1 MSSRQSHKE
10 QHRLAIGGSLR
21 AAALGANDGI
31 VSVSSLLL
39 GIAAASGDRTHILI
53 GGIAALVGG
62 AMSMAAGEYISVSAQ
77 RDLEQAELGI
87 EGRELAE
94 DPVAEEAELA
104 RIYESRGVSKDLAAQ
119 VAGQLTATDPLGAH
133 ARDELGI
140 TEQLKARPLSAALAS
155 ATSFTAGAILPLA
168 ATYLSPAGAVE
179 PAILASSLLGLIL
192 LGYLAG
198 KAGSQV
204 TLRGIARVVLWG
216 VIAMGV
222 TWLAGHL
229 VSGFTQTTG

>member
-1 MSSRQSHKE
+1 M
-10 QHRLAIGGSLR
+10 AIGGSLR

-39 GIAAASGDRTHILI
+39 GIAAASGDRSHVLI
-53 GGIAALVGG
+53 GGVAALVGG

-87 EGRELAE
+87 EQRELAQ
-94 DPVAEEAELA
+94 DPAAEEAELA
-104 RIYESRGVSKDLAAQ
+104 GIYEARGLSKDLAAQ
-119 VAGQLTATDPLGAH
+119 VARQLTQSDPLAAH

-155 ATSFTAGAILPLA
+155 ATSFTAGAALPLA
-168 ATYLSPAGAVE
+168 AAYLAPAGKIEAV
-179 PAILASSLLGLIL
+179 ILASCVLALVL
-192 LGYLAG
+192 LGYLTG

-216 VIAMGV
+216 AAAMGV
-222 TWLAGHL
+222 TWLSGHL
-229 VSGFTQTTG
+229 IGGFSQSGG

>member
-1 MSSRQSHKE
+1 MSRCPVHKE
-10 QHRLAIGGSLR
+10 RHRLAIGGSLR

-53 GGIAALVGG
+53 GGVAALVGG

-77 RDLEQAELGI
+77 HDLEEAELSQ
-87 EGRELAE
+87 ERQELAD
-94 DPVAEEAELA
+94 DPEAEEAELA
-104 RIYESRGVSKDLAAQ
+104 GIYETRGLSQDLAAQ
-119 VAGQLTATDPLGAH
+119 VARQLMAADPLAAH

-140 TEQLKARPLSAALAS
+140 SEQLKARPISAALSS
-155 ATSFTAGAILPLA
+155 ATSFTAGAILPLSA
-168 ATYLSPAGAVE
+168 AYFAPAGSVE
-179 PAILASSLLGLIL
+179 PVILASCILALVL

-204 TLRGIARVVLWG
+204 TLRGISRVVFWG
-216 VIAMGV
+216 VAAMGV
-222 TWLAGHL
+222 TWLTGHL
-229 VSGFTQTTG
+229 FSYFG

>member
-1 MSSRQSHKE
+1 MSRSPIHKE
-10 QHRLAIGGSLR
+10 RHRLEIGGSLR

-53 GGIAALVGG
+53 GGVAALVGG

-77 RDLEQAELGI
+77 RDLEQAELNT
-87 EGRELAE
+87 ERRELE
-94 DPVAEEAELA
+94 DDPVAEEKELA
-104 RIYESRGVSKDLAAQ
+104 AIYEGRGLSKDLAAQ
-119 VAGQLTATDPLGAH
+119 VARQLMDADPLGAH

-140 TEQLKARPLSAALAS
+140 SDQLKARPISAAIAS
-155 ATSFTAGAILPLA
+155 ATSFTAGAILPLSA
-168 ATYLSPAGAVE
+168 AYLSPAGMIQ
-179 PAILASSLLGLIL
+179 PIILASCLLALVL

-204 TLRGIARVVLWG
+204 TLRGIARVVFWG
-216 VIAMGV
+216 LAAMGI
-222 TWLAGHL
+222 TWLTGHL
-229 VSGFTQTTG
+229 FNGVVG